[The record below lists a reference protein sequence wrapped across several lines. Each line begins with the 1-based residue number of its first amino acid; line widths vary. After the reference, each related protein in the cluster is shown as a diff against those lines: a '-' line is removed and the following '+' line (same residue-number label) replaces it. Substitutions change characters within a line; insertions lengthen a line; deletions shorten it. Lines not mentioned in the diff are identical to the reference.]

1 MSTALHTAMLA
12 ILAMPY
18 FKNEHARSG
27 QVAHGHETAV
37 AQRLLEAGFE
47 EVSNTK
53 YKITKK
59 IIKNWIKTKD
69 DTQLR
74 KVTNGLNSGSYI
86 VQPANS
92 QSYPDI
98 LVKDFNDRFICIEC
112 KSGKGDGAP
121 MWNDSLPRLDGIYV
135 LASEKKN
142 ATTLALGK
150 DIITQNLIDSS
161 EEMIAELKIIVEK
174 YKTKNSEMDIFK
186 RGWSI
191 KFRPQ
196 NFQGGGKNLSNYFTH
211 PDRVQ
216 CETNVLNFAQA

>member
-1 MSTALHTAMLA
+1 MSAHLHTAMKA

-18 FKNEHARSG
+18 YKNEHARSG
-27 QVAHGHETAV
+27 QVTHGHETAV
-37 AQRLLEAGFE
+37 AQKLLEAGFE
-47 EVSNTK
+47 EISNTK

-69 DTQLR
+69 DFELR
-74 KVTNGLNSGSYI
+74 KATNGLASGSYI
-86 VQPANS
+86 VQPASS

-112 KSGKGDGAP
+112 KSGKGAGAP

-135 LASEKKN
+135 FASQKRN
-142 ATTLALGK
+142 ATTIALGK
-150 DIITQNLIDSS
+150 DIISQDLINSA
-161 EEMIAELKIIVEK
+161 EQMMNELKEVVEK
-174 YKTKNSEMDIFK
+174 YKNINKEMDVFK

-196 NFQGGGKNLSNYFTH
+196 NFQGGKKTMSSYFEH
-211 PDRVQ
+211 PDRLQ
-216 CETNVLNFAQA
+216 CEQNVLQFAEE